1 MSTPAESC
9 PRCGKA
15 DVEPNKLT
23 QKIIDW
29 MNTAKYLGRITRET
43 AEAIEEMAKELEER

>member
-1 MSTPAESC
+1 MAASAESC

-29 MNTAKYLGRITRET
+29 VDRARYLGRISRET
-43 AEAIEEMAKELEER
+43 AEAIEEMAKELE